1 MKVGDLVKWN
11 GELSTSDYGM
21 ICIITRLGE
30 SHPDADQ
37 RAEVLFSDEWMGWVN
52 TSMLETVSGG

>member
-21 ICIITRLGE
+21 IGIITRLGE

-52 TSMLETVSGG
+52 TSML